1 MPSFPPRE
9 IAGRLALPWTWQISW
24 PWNDRAGAFSPLKAS
39 VLVALCLPG
48 LWLAWLW
55 LSDGLGPRRLDAA
68 IHFSGN
74 WAVRV
79 LVLSLLVTPARQ
91 VLRQGRIL
99 LVRRMVGV
107 AAALYT
113 LLHLL
118 LFVADQKFNLGIVFA
133 EIVKRF
139 YLTIGFVALL
149 GLVALALTSFDA
161 AVRRMGGRA
170 WQRLH
175 RMVYAIGVV
184 SLLHFMLQT
193 KADVTEAT
201 LTFGLFLWL
210 MGYRLV
216 APKGG
221 APGRLAMLGLALGA
235 GLATAAL
242 EFAWYALMT
251 GIDPWRVAAANL
263 DVAYGLRPAV
273 WVLVV
278 GLGLFGLRCL
288 PWFSGQRRRAGAA
301 ATQP

>member
-1 MPSFPPRE
+1 MPWP
-9 IAGRLALPWTWQISW
+9 L
-24 PWNDRAGAFSPLKAS
+24 PWNDRAGTFSPFKAA
-39 VLVALCLPG
+39 VLAALFLPG
-48 LWLAWLW
+48 LWLGWLW
-55 LSDGLGPRRLDAA
+55 LADGLGPRRLDAA

-74 WAVRV
+74 WALRV

-91 VLRQGRIL
+91 VLRQPRIL

-107 AAALYT
+107 AAVLYS

-118 LFVADQKFNLGIVFA
+118 LFVADQKFSLGTVFA

-149 GLVALALTSFDA
+149 GLVALGLTSFDA

-175 RMVYAIGVV
+175 RTVYAIGVV
-184 SLLHFMLQT
+184 SLFHFMLQT

-242 EFAWYALMT
+242 EFAWYAVAT

-263 DVAYGLRPAV
+263 DVGYGLRPAV
-273 WVLVV
+273 WVLVA
-278 GLGLFGLRCL
+278 GLAVFLLRCL
-288 PWFSGQRRRAGAA
+288 SGLKARRPVVTSAA
-301 ATQP
+301 

>member
-1 MPSFPPRE
+1 MPWP
-9 IAGRLALPWTWQISW
+9 L
-24 PWNDRAGAFSPLKAS
+24 PWNDRAGTFSPFKAV
-39 VLVALCLPG
+39 VLAALFLPG
-48 LWLAWLW
+48 LWLGWLW
-55 LSDGLGPRRLDAA
+55 LADGLGPRRLDAA

-74 WAVRV
+74 WALRV

-91 VLRQGRIL
+91 VLRQPRIL

-107 AAALYT
+107 AAVLYS

-118 LFVADQKFNLGIVFA
+118 LFVADQKFSLGTVFA

-149 GLVALALTSFDA
+149 GLVALGLTSFDA

-175 RMVYAIGVV
+175 RTVYAIGVV
-184 SLLHFMLQT
+184 SLFHFMLQT

-216 APKGG
+216 APKGS
-221 APGRLAMLGLALGA
+221 APGRLAMLWLALGA

-242 EFAWYALMT
+242 EFAWYALAT

-263 DVAYGLRPAV
+263 DVGYGLRPAV

-278 GLGLFGLRCL
+278 GLAVFLLRCL
-288 PWFSGQRRRAGAA
+288 PGLKARRPVVTSAA
-301 ATQP
+301 

>member
-1 MPSFPPRE
+1 M
-9 IAGRLALPWTWQISW
+9 
-24 PWNDRAGAFSPLKAS
+24 PWNDRSGSFSPLKAG
-39 VLVALCLPG
+39 VFAALLLPG

-68 IHFSGN
+68 IHISGN

-91 VLRQGRIL
+91 VLRQGRLL

-107 AAALYT
+107 AALLYA

-118 LFVADQKFNLGIVFA
+118 LFVADQKFNLATVA
-133 EIVKRF
+133 TEVARRF

-149 GLVALALTSFDA
+149 GLVALGVTSFDS
-161 AVRRMGGRA
+161 AVRRLGGRA

-175 RMVYAIGVV
+175 RAVYAIGVV
-184 SLLHFMLQT
+184 ALFHFMLQT

-242 EFAWYALMT
+242 EFAWYALAT
-251 GIDPWRVAAANL
+251 GINPWRVLEANL
-263 DVAYGLRPAV
+263 DIAFGLRPAL
-273 WVLVV
+273 WVLVAGV
-278 GLGLFGLRCL
+278 GAFALRCL
-288 PWFSGQRRRAGAA
+288 PAWGGRRRRSGPVAA
-301 ATQP
+301 

>member
-1 MPSFPPRE
+1 MPWP
-9 IAGRLALPWTWQISW
+9 L
-24 PWNDRAGAFSPLKAS
+24 PWNDRSGAFSPLKATT
-39 VLVALCLPG
+39 LTALLLPG

-91 VLRQGRIL
+91 MLRQARII

-107 AAALYT
+107 AAVLYA

-118 LFVADQKFNLGIVFA
+118 LFVADQKFNLGTVFA
-133 EIVKRF
+133 EIIKRF

-149 GLVALALTSFDA
+149 GLVALGATSFDA

-175 RMVYAIGVV
+175 RTVYAIGVV
-184 SLLHFMLQT
+184 ALFHFMLQT

-201 LTFGLFLWL
+201 LTFGLYLWL
-210 MGYRLV
+210 LGYRLV

-221 APGRLAMLGLALGA
+221 APGRAAMLGLALGT
-235 GLATAAL
+235 GLATVAG

-263 DVAYGLRPAV
+263 DVGYGLRPAV

-278 GLGLFGLRCL
+278 GLALFLLRCL
-288 PWFSGQRRRAGAA
+288 PWFSGQRGRRVSP
-301 ATQP
+301 ATDVPA

>member
-1 MPSFPPRE
+1 MTWP
-9 IAGRLALPWTWQISW
+9 LPWPL
-24 PWNDRAGAFSPLKAS
+24 PWNDRAGAFSPFKAT
-39 VLVALCLPG
+39 VLAALFLPG

-107 AAALYT
+107 AAVLYA
-113 LLHLL
+113 LLHVL
-118 LFVADQKFNLGIVFA
+118 LFVADQKFSLGTVFA
-133 EIVKRF
+133 EIIKRF

-149 GLVALALTSFDA
+149 GLVALGLTSFDA

-175 RMVYAIGVV
+175 RTVYAIGVV
-184 SLLHFMLQT
+184 ALFHFMLQT

-216 APKGG
+216 APKGS
-221 APGRLAMLGLALGA
+221 APGRLVLLGLAVGTA
-235 GLATAAL
+235 LATVML

-263 DVAYGLRPAV
+263 DFGYGLRPAI

-278 GLGLFGLRCL
+278 GLAIFLLRCL
-288 PWFSGQRRRAGAA
+288 PRFSGRRRPLPQPE
-301 ATQP
+301 ATA

>member
-1 MPSFPPRE
+1 MPVP
-9 IAGRLALPWTWQISW
+9 LPWT
-24 PWNDRAGAFSPLKAS
+24 DRTGAVSPFKAT
-39 VLVALCLPG
+39 VFALLWLPA

-55 LSDGLGPRRLDAA
+55 LSDGLGPRRRDAA
-68 IHFSGN
+68 IHLSGN

-91 VLRQGRIL
+91 LLRQARIM

-107 AAALYT
+107 AALLYA

-118 LFVADQKFNLGIVFA
+118 LFVADQKFALGTVFA
-133 EIVKRF
+133 EIIKRV

-149 GLVALALTSFDA
+149 GLVALGATSFDS

-175 RMVYAIGVV
+175 RATYGIGV
-184 SLLHFMLQT
+184 LALFHFMLQT
-193 KADVTEAT
+193 KADVSEAT

-210 MGYRLV
+210 LGYRLV

-221 APGRLAMLGLALGA
+221 APGRLALLGLALAA

-242 EFAWYALMT
+242 EFAWYALAT
-251 GIDPWRVAAANL
+251 GINPWRVAAANL
-263 DVAYGLRPAV
+263 DVGYGLRPAP

-278 GLGLFGLRCL
+278 GLGIFLLRCL
-288 PWFSGQRRRAGAA
+288 PWFSGQRRRAAA
-301 ATQP
+301 ATA

>member
-1 MPSFPPRE
+1 MPWPM
-9 IAGRLALPWTWQISW
+9 PWT
-24 PWNDRAGAFSPLKAS
+24 DRSGAVSPFKAA
-39 VLVALCLPG
+39 VFAALFVPA

-91 VLRQGRIL
+91 LLRQARIL

-107 AAALYT
+107 AALLYA
-113 LLHLL
+113 LLHVM
-118 LFVADQKFNLGIVFA
+118 LFVADHQFNLATVFA
-133 EIVKRF
+133 GIIKRF
-139 YLTIGFVALL
+139 YLTIGFAALL
-149 GLVALALTSFDA
+149 GLAALGATSFDA

-175 RMVYAIGVV
+175 RTVYAIGVV
-184 SLLHFMLQT
+184 ALFHFMLQT

-210 MGYRLV
+210 LGYRLV
-216 APKGG
+216 APKGS

-263 DVAYGLRPAV
+263 DIGYGLRPAP

-278 GLGLFGLRCL
+278 GLAVFLLRCL
-288 PWFSGQRRRAGAA
+288 PRFSGRRRTMAPAA
-301 ATQP
+301 DARA

>member
-1 MPSFPPRE
+1 M
-9 IAGRLALPWTWQISW
+9 
-24 PWNDRAGAFSPLKAS
+24 PWNDRAGAFSPLKAA
-39 VLVALCLPG
+39 VLAALLLPG

-91 VLRQGRIL
+91 VLRQARIL

-107 AAALYT
+107 AAVLYS

-118 LFVADQKFNLGIVFA
+118 LFVADQKFNLGTVFA
-133 EIVKRF
+133 EIIKRF

-149 GLVALALTSFDA
+149 GLVALGLTSFDA

-175 RMVYAIGVV
+175 STIYAIGVIA
-184 SLLHFMLQT
+184 LLHFMLQT
-193 KADVTEAT
+193 KSDVTEAT

-210 MGYRLV
+210 MAYRAV

-242 EFAWYALMT
+242 EFTWYALMT

-263 DVAYGLRPAV
+263 DVDYGLRPAA

-278 GLGLFGLRCL
+278 GLALALLRSLPGLRA
-288 PWFSGQRRRAGAA
+288 RRPVVPSAA
-301 ATQP
+301 